1 MVSGKSLSTQ
11 YTNAFLRKIK
21 LGNDLSL
28 QEINAFT
35 KGITDFLREIHGIEV
50 RKDLVRFP
58 KVMIDI
64 NEFFKKING
73 LLKEIKLGIGRYKT
87 PSNRSKSSLCSLIV
101 LADVLWIQLGGASA
115 IVSNHG
121 GRVITDRKHVV
132 CFFDCLDS
140 LSKSSFGRT

>member
-1 MVSGKSLSTQ
+1 M
-11 YTNAFLRKIK
+11 N
-21 LGNDLSL
+21 
-28 QEINAFT
+28 
-35 KGITDFLREIHGIEV
+35 GIEI

-58 KVMIDI
+58 KDMIDI

-73 LLKEIKLGIGRYKT
+73 LLREIKLGIGRRYET
-87 PSNRSKSSLCSLIV
+87 PSNRSKCNLCSQIIT
-101 LADVLWIQLGGASA
+101 ADDLWIHLGGASA